1 LGYHTKDNYIKKIVF
16 KSGDQ
21 IRIISSATAEA
32 DGNIHTIF
40 LPREPSTLISSISKL
55 SKWQRKTKN

>member
-32 DGNIHTIF
+32 DGNISAIF
-40 LPREPSTLISSISKL
+40 FPKGLRS
-55 SKWQRKTKN
+55 